1 MRVLSTLLA
10 TAVLMLTTT
19 SAQANECE
27 LTISGNDSMQFDKKE
42 LSVPSSCAEVT
53 LTLEHSGDLA
63 AKVMGHN
70 WVLSK
75 SSDKNAITNDAV
87 SAGMDNQYVPDTDK
101 VIAATDVIGGGESTS
116 ITFSTDGMSSDE
128 DYVFFCSFPGH
139 WNIMTGTFKIES

>member
-1 MRVLSTLLA
+1 MRVLATLLA
-10 TAVLMLTTT
+10 AGALMLTTT

-27 LTISGNDSMQFDKKE
+27 LTISGNDSMQFDTKS
-42 LSVPSSCAEVT
+42 LSVPASCEEVT
-53 LTLEHSGDLA
+53 LNLEHSGKLA

-75 SSDKNAITNDAV
+75 SGDKNAITGAAV
-87 SAGMDNQYVPDTDK
+87 SAGLDNNYVPDSDK

-116 ITFSTDGMSSDE
+116 ITFSTEGMSADE

-139 WNIMTGTFKIES
+139 WNIMTGTFKIEG